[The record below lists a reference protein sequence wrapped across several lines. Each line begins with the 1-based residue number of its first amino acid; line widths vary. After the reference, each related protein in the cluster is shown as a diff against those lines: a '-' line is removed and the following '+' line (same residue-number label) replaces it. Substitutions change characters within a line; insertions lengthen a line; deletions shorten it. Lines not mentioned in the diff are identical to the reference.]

1 MSLIWIF
8 AWQSITS
15 ISSRTRD
22 AYGDYTT
29 TSVYTNVPCRF
40 VYDTTQI
47 RKSDHE
53 DTKTVAIAYIPPS
66 YTSVAEDQEVVF
78 DGNTFLIDKI
88 YREYDLF
95 GNIDHYRLDL
105 KLHSG

>member
-8 AWQSITS
+8 AHQTITS

-22 AYGDYTT
+22 AYGDYTA
-29 TSVYTNVPCRF
+29 TSIYTNVPCRF
-40 VYDTTQI
+40 VYDTREI
-47 RKSDHE
+47 RKSEHE
-53 DTKTVAIAYIPPS
+53 DKRTMAIAYIPPS

-78 DGNTFLIDKI
+78 DSQTFLIVKI

-105 KLHSG
+105 KMHNG